1 MALFIRSSR
10 VAMIHMG
17 GPGKRLSRFCWGS
30 GGGSGLQVGI
40 SPSLLP
46 VFSIVVSQ
54 CDALLPNVL
63 VFRRY
68 AVRNP
73 IYYSVLMRSH
83 PSLCNR

>member
-1 MALFIRSSR
+1 
-10 VAMIHMG
+10 MIYMV
-17 GPGKRLSRFCWGS
+17 GPGKRLPRFFWRS
-30 GGGSGLQVGI
+30 GRGSGLQVGI
-40 SPSLLP
+40 GPSLLP
-46 VFSIVVSQ
+46 YCPIVISQ

-83 PSLCNR
+83 PILCKR